1 MKSIQITLITLL
13 LIITACSSNNNEN
26 QLELSGTIE
35 TVSVTV
41 SSKTAGQIVKLNAS
55 EGESVVI
62 GDTLLVIDHEN
73 YELQKSQAEAALEA
87 AEANYNL
94 LINGARKEDLSNAEE
109 TLFQIK
115 QNYETV
121 SADFQRFKNLYE
133 KKAIT
138 KKQFDEISAKYE
150 ITKSQLRQSEE
161 NLRKLKNFARPEEL
175 SAAKAKVNQAE
186 AALNLIKKTISD
198 CFVTAPTAGVVT
210 NQLVEIGEMVVPQSS
225 LFKISN
231 LSNAEIYVYV
241 QETDLGKL
249 NLGDKAEIKIDTYP
263 DKIYEGKITYIS
275 QEAEFTPKTIQTKDE
290 RTKLVFA
297 VKVEA
302 VNNNFELK
310 PGLPA
315 DVKIYLD

>member
-73 YELQKSQAEAALEA
+73 YQLQKSQAEAALEA

-302 VNNNFELK
+302 ANNNFELK

>member
-55 EGESVVI
+55 EGEYVLI

-121 SADFQRFKNLYE
+121 YADFQRFKNLYE

-150 ITKSQLRQSEE
+150 ITKSQLRQAEE
-161 NLRKLKNFARPEEL
+161 KLRKLKNFARPEEL

-302 VNNNFELK
+302 ANNNFELK

>member
-73 YELQKSQAEAALEA
+73 YQLQKSQAEAALEA

>member
-121 SADFQRFKNLYE
+121 YADFQRFKNLYE

-150 ITKSQLRQSEE
+150 ITKSQLRQAEE
-161 NLRKLKNFARPEEL
+161 NLRKLKNL
-175 SAAKAKVNQAE
+175 KG
-186 AALNLIKKTISD
+186 KT
-198 CFVTAPTAGVVT
+198 A
-210 NQLVEIGEMVVPQSS
+210 
-225 LFKISN
+225 
-231 LSNAEIYVYV
+231 Y
-241 QETDLGKL
+241 
-249 NLGDKAEIKIDTYP
+249 
-263 DKIYEGKITYIS
+263 
-275 QEAEFTPKTIQTKDE
+275 
-290 RTKLVFA
+290 
-297 VKVEA
+297 
-302 VNNNFELK
+302 
-310 PGLPA
+310 
-315 DVKIYLD
+315 

>member
-302 VNNNFELK
+302 ANNNFELK

>member
-13 LIITACSSNNNEN
+13 LIITGCSSNNSEN

-121 SADFQRFKNLYE
+121 YADFQRFKNLYE

-150 ITKSQLRQSEE
+150 ITKSQLRQAEE

-186 AALNLIKKTISD
+186 ASLNLIKKTISD

-263 DKIYEGKITYIS
+263 DKIYEGEITYIS

-302 VNNNFELK
+302 ANNNFELK